1 MQTGQ
6 VRQRQ
11 HTTGLTSNVMARPII
26 IDTDPGIDDAVA
38 IFMALASPDLDVIG
52 LTTVYGN
59 AEINVTTRN
68 ALALLEV
75 ADRSDIPVAKGA
87 SKPIA
92 SDYLGPAAFVHGEHG
107 LGKTRVK
114 DPQAN
119 PIQADAAEFI
129 YTSALSNPGKLTLI
143 PIGPLT
149 NLAIALQRHPDLPEL
164 IDEVVIM
171 GGNALVPGNATPT
184 AEANINND
192 PEAADLVF
200 GASWP
205 VTMVGLDVTH
215 DIIMDHACMNRVT
228 NTGTAK
234 AELLDGALSFY
245 REFVEQVA
253 GIEGIFMHDPA
264 TIAYVLNPELF
275 TTVSSPLRV
284 ETESFS
290 RGKTWPLLRPT
301 DMAPEAWQGRPNVD
315 ICTGVDATGVMDL
328 IEALLTAS

>member
-1 MQTGQ
+1 MT
-6 VRQRQ
+6 
-11 HTTGLTSNVMARPII
+11 RPII

-38 IFMALASPDLDVIG
+38 IFMALASPDLEVLG

-59 AEINVTTRN
+59 AKIEVTTSN
-68 ALALLEV
+68 ALALLEI
-75 ADRSDIPVAKGA
+75 AGRSDIPVARGA
-87 SKPIA
+87 SRPIA
-92 SDYLGPAAFVHGEHG
+92 SDYLGPADFVHGEHG
-107 LGKTRVK
+107 LGQRKVADPKTSPIK
-114 DPQAN
+114 D
-119 PIQADAAEFI
+119 DAAEFI
-129 YTSALSNPGKLTLI
+129 YTSALASPGKVTLV

-149 NLAIALQRHPDLPEL
+149 NLATALQRHPDLPEL

-200 GASWP
+200 GADWA

-215 DIIMDHACMNRVT
+215 DIIMDHACMGRVT
-228 NTGTAK
+228 GTGTAQ
-234 AELLDGALSFY
+234 AQLLDGALSFY

-275 TTVSSPLRV
+275 TTVASPVRV

-301 DMAPEAWQGRPNVD
+301 DMAPEAWQGRPNIN
-315 ICTGVDATGVMDL
+315 ICTEVNAVEVMNL
-328 IEALLTAS
+328 IEELLVG